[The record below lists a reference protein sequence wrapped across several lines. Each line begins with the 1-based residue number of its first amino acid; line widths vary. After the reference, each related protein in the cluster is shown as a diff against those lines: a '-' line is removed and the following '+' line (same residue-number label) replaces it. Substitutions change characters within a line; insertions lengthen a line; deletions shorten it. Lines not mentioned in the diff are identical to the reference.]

1 MKNYLIAGTLAAALS
16 LSFPAHAQNYDQ
28 TKVDPGFYIGG
39 YGGYG
44 WTDAD
49 IGSASA
55 DVNGADYGLF
65 VGAELDAFLNGW
77 MGLTGAIEGF
87 YGWSEADDE
96 LTVAGIP
103 VDVEKENEWGV
114 NFRPGLTFVNQ
125 YAPFGVEPY
134 AILGY
139 RRAEFSTS
147 SAVGSTEADFDGFE
161 LGIGTELVA
170 YDNIGIRLDYSHIFY
185 EEKSGIDPDEDD
197 LRLGVAYHF

>member
-1 MKNYLIAGTLAAALS
+1 MQ
-16 LSFPAHAQNYDQ
+16 P
-28 TKVDPGFYIGG
+28 
-39 YGGYG
+39 
-44 WTDAD
+44 
-49 IGSASA
+49 
-55 DVNGADYGLF
+55 
-65 VGAELDAFLNGW
+65 
-77 MGLTGAIEGF
+77 
-87 YGWSEADDE
+87 
-96 LTVAGIP
+96 
-103 VDVEKENEWGV
+103 
-114 NFRPGLTFVNQ
+114 RPN
-125 YAPFGVEPY
+125 